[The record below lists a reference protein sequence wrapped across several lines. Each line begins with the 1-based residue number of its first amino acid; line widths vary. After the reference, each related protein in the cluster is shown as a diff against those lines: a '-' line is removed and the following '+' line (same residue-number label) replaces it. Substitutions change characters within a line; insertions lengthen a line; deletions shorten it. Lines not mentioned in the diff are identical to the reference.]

1 MKFLYADTQDYVDP
15 EYDFIND
22 RNKPGRERYW
32 DDMYPHELMDSAPYD
47 GLLVAMSAVRQAEGV
62 ASSKV
67 RYSTKEEQRL
77 LRDGARKFMRFGGA
91 KFKDKMLMGDCG
103 AFAYV
108 EHDTPAFPPPEVV
121 EFYAECGFTHGVSP
135 DHIIFD
141 CDVTNPS
148 PREVSQ
154 AVKARYEITLV
165 NAESFLNLCR
175 AEGMPFEP
183 MGAVQGWSPKSMAL
197 AAARLE
203 AMGYRYLAIGGLVP
217 LKIDVIHQV
226 LAELRKAIKPETNI
240 HLLGFA
246 KANYIHDFVKY
257 DITSF
262 DSTSPLIKAFMDNKN
277 NYFLPNKTG
286 GIKYYTAIR
295 IPQALENTRLM
306 QGIKRGIFSSD
317 DIHRREQKALGA
329 LRQYDKG
336 AGTVD
341 GVLNAVMD
349 YHQFLIRG
357 ESGSSEDHDKSLSK
371 VAELIRPTIEDK
383 PWKEC
388 QCDVCKAVG
397 VEVIIF
403 RASNRNKR
411 RGFHNLGVYHKYV
424 QGIVGKKL

>member
-15 EYDFIND
+15 KYDFIND
-22 RNKPGRERYW
+22 RNSPGRERYW
-32 DDMYPHELMDSAPYD
+32 DDMYPHELMNPAPYD
-47 GLLVAMSAVRQAEGV
+47 GLLVAMSAVRQVEGV

-77 LRDGARKFMRFGGA
+77 LRDGVRKFLRFDDP
-91 KFKDKMLMGDCG
+91 KFKDMMLMGDCG

-108 EHDTPAFPPPEVV
+108 EHDTPAFTPSEVV
-121 EFYAECGFTHGVSP
+121 EFYAECGFSHGVSP

-141 CDVTNPS
+141 CDITNPS
-148 PREVSQ
+148 PREVSLT
-154 AVKARYEITLV
+154 VKTRYDITLV

-203 AMGYRYLAIGGLVP
+203 SIGYRYLAIGGLVP

-226 LAELRKAIKPETNI
+226 LAEIRKAIKPETNI

-257 DITSF
+257 GIASF
-262 DSTSPLIKAFMDNKN
+262 DSTSPLIKAFMDGKN
-277 NYFLPNKTG
+277 NYFLPTKSG
-286 GIKYYTAIR
+286 GIEYYTAIR

-306 QGIKRGIFSSD
+306 HGIKRGIFSSD
-317 DIHRREQKALGA
+317 DVLGREQKALDA

-336 AGTVD
+336 MGTVD

-357 ESGSSEDHDKSLSK
+357 GNGSTEEHDKSLSK

-383 PWKEC
+383 PWNEC
-388 QCDVCKAVG
+388 QCDVCRAIG

-424 QGIVGKKL
+424 HRIVG